1 MTMRLS
7 RHTSQPHGKPATQPT
22 PQHPYTRML
31 PTLSQAVAESV
42 QNERVARDE
51 ATAAVLRELGAE
63 AEERTAALRAS
74 EAKVLEAHATLEQVR
89 VM

>member
-1 MTMRLS
+1 
-7 RHTSQPHGKPATQPT
+7 
-22 PQHPYTRML
+22 ML

-42 QNERVARDE
+42 QNERFARDE

-63 AEERTAALRAS
+63 AEERAAALRAS